1 MNAER
6 LENWRRK
13 DNKMAQTEKEKRIKA
28 ELKRISSYFEKVPTN
43 KKEVVRPLLQNAS
56 FMKVTL
62 EDLQELINEE
72 GVIDQYQNGANQSGL
87 KQSAS
92 LQSYNALVKNY
103 ASVIKSLCSLLPKE
117 EAEQGS
123 GKLGEFLRD
132 LED

>member
-1 MNAER
+1 MR
-6 LENWRRK
+6 KKSK
-13 DNKMAQTEKEKRIKA
+13 DNRIK
-28 ELKRISSYFEKVPTN
+28 EEFERIKIFFEKVPTN

-62 EDLQELINEE
+62 EDLQELINKE
-72 GVIDQYQNGANQSGL
+72 GVVDQYQNGANQSGL

-123 GKLGEFLRD
+123 SKLGEFLRS